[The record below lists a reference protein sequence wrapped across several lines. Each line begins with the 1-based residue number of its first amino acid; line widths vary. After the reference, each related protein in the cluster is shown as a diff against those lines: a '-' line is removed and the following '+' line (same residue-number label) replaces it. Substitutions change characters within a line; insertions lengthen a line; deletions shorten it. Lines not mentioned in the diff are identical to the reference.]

1 MRKNRGKPDNL
12 WFCFQVL
19 YINDKM
25 WICVCVCVILLYSR
39 GHLLERYCV
48 LQVHAVVN
56 WVLYKNKTDIIYII
70 TSLLREKDNID

>member
-1 MRKNRGKPDNL
+1 M
-12 WFCFQVL
+12 
-19 YINDKM
+19 
-25 WICVCVCVILLYSR
+25 CVILLYSR